1 MNPVQELAKMIDHSL
16 LHPTITDEGLKEGC
30 KTARRYGVASVCVK
44 PYAVRQAADLLKR
57 SDVLVCAVVGF
68 PHGNSSVEVK
78 VAETGQV
85 CRDGARE
92 ADMVVN
98 IGKVLGGDW
107 SYVEGEI
114 QSVLD
119 ACHAHGAILKVIFEN
134 DFLPEDRFKIRLCEI
149 CSRLETEFVK
159 TSTGYGFVQGPDGKY
174 SYKGATDDDLRLMR
188 KHCAPSVRLK
198 AAGGIRTLDDL
209 MRVKALGATR
219 IGASATAAILDE
231 AKARFGNQETSLISG
246 TLKTPGN

>member
-30 KTARRYGVASVCVK
+30 GIAAKYGVATVCVK
-44 PYAVRQAADLLKR
+44 PYAVRQAADLLR
-57 SDVLVCAVVGF
+57 GSDVFVCAVVGF

-78 VAETGQV
+78 VAETEQV
-85 CRDGARE
+85 CRDGAKE

-107 SYVEGEI
+107 SYVEEEI
-114 QSVLD
+114 RSILN

-134 DFLPEDRFKIRLCEI
+134 DFLPKDEFKIRLCEI
-149 CSRLETEFVK
+149 CSRLKTEFVK
-159 TSTGYGFVQGPDGKY
+159 TSTGYGFVQGPDRKY
-174 SYKGATDDDLRLMR
+174 SYRGATDHDLRLMR
-188 KHCAPSVRLK
+188 KHCAPFVRLK

-209 MRVKALGATR
+209 LRVKAMGASR
-219 IGASATAAILDE
+219 IGASATVPILEE
-231 AKARFGNQETSLISG
+231 ARARFGNQNAFSI
-246 TLKTPGN
+246 PAQ